1 MIVDNSPGHAIRNIS
16 GHEERDANIA
26 AVMWF
31 ALSLIVTLIMVL
43 FLVKATFH
51 FFSRGPAEVA
61 LPFNPATGFGAEAP
75 PEPRLQLNAPLD
87 LKRLREQEDAVL
99 NGYGWVDKSSGTV
112 RIPIERAIDLLAQ
125 HGLPPLKPSG
135 K

>member
-1 MIVDNSPGHAIRNIS
+1 LNHAQGQS
-16 GHEERDANIA
+16 VGAVKGHEERDANLA

-31 ALSLIVTLIMVL
+31 GLALVLVLIAVLI
-43 FLVKATFH
+43 LVKSTFR
-51 FFSRGPAEVA
+51 FFAGVPAEVA
-61 LPFNPATGFGAEAP
+61 LPIHPATGLGGEVP

-99 NGYGWVDKSSGTV
+99 NSYGWIDKSNGTV

-125 HGLPPLKPSG
+125 RGLPPLKPTG